1 MVDKPFFMSANWV
14 SLFAL
19 SLLASVK
26 FIFVHCPVFIGVR
39 KIHPR
44 VQKGNQRGVWL
55 LLDVGCVRRE
65 R

>member
-1 MVDKPFFMSANWV
+1 MSVNWF

-26 FIFVHCPVFIGVR
+26 FIFVRCPLFTGVC
-39 KIHPR
+39 KISLL

-55 LLDVGCVRRE
+55 LLDVECVRRE